1 MDVIFRLPVI
11 NTIHLTLFGE
21 ITEIKVPTSHSLS
34 IILLFVLICS
44 FVFYFS
50 KRERKCVFALSNQFF
65 MCSLYFVV
73 VDGSNMFW
81 WKLQSL
87 EPPKFIL
94 IHTYLSHYHIVYFS
108 SSQMGA
114 ICSQGGTWK
123 IKLLLLAKVD
133 SYIDIRS
140 QQCTTLFCLIF
151 SSLTV
156 IFCPH
161 TSFLNL
167 PWPTLTSQ
175 HMSLVIEKR
184 TRLLGYLL
192 GIWVFFYAGN
202 WIVVS
207 LCVFPRVR
215 WNSVH
220 RIMLPCFSLDK

>member
-87 EPPKFIL
+87 EPKFIL
-94 IHTYLSHYHIVYFS
+94 IHAYLSHYHIVYFS

-133 SYIDIRS
+133 SYIYIRS

-192 GIWVFFYAGN
+192 GIWVFFYTGN
-202 WIVVS
+202 WIEVS

-220 RIMLPCFSLDK
+220 SIMLPCFNLDK